1 MLILASQ
8 RINYDS
14 LFSFRIISKN
24 GTEEEHPDPDRKEK
38 RGPPPTPVEWAIMA
52 WIAGL
57 IWVEVKQLW
66 DIGLYEYSHNMWNI
80 LDFITNSL
88 YIATIT
94 LRLVAYIGVKTD
106 AKFVE
111 FDSFFGR

>member
-1 MLILASQ
+1 MNQWVCFFISFSVLLILASQ

-14 LFSFRIISKN
+14 LFGSVTHSKN
-24 GTEEEHPDPDRKEK
+24 ASEEDPDRKER
-38 RGPPPTPVEWAIMA
+38 RGPPPTPVEWAIIA
-52 WIAGL
+52 WVAGL

-66 DIGLYEYSHNMWNI
+66 DIGLYEYAHNMWNI

-94 LRLVAYIGVKTD
+94 LRLVAYIGVK
-106 AKFVE
+106 
-111 FDSFFGR
+111 